1 MKTRRYEPIDV
12 SPPQTRAADPGLPL
26 KVLQVTVDERGA
38 GQRLDNFL
46 GRILK
51 DVPRSHIFRVI
62 RKGEVRPQQVALRE
76 PAWPPHVIQV
86 GNAFHNQLELPVL
99 FYVVTLLALV
109 GDALDVVLYVL
120 SWMFVLSRLVHAYI
134 HVTSNRLDRRT
145 AVFLVGAI
153 ALALM
158 WVIVIA
164 RIVLFVSD

>member
-1 MKTRRYEPIDV
+1 MSIQAILIPMFVQVALTF
-12 SPPQTRAADPGLPL
+12 
-26 KVLQVTVDERGA
+26 VLLFWMTIL
-38 GQRLDNFL
+38 RL
-46 GRILK
+46 
-51 DVPRSHIFRVI
+51 RVI

-76 PAWPPHVIQV
+76 PAWPPHVLQV

-99 FYVVTLLALV
+99 FYVVTLLALF

-120 SWMFVLSRLVHAYI
+120 SWMFVLSRLVHTYI

-164 RIVLFVSD
+164 RIFLFVSD

>member
-1 MKTRRYEPIDV
+1 MSIQAILIPMFVQVALTF
-12 SPPQTRAADPGLPL
+12 
-26 KVLQVTVDERGA
+26 VLLFWMTIL
-38 GQRLDNFL
+38 RL
-46 GRILK
+46 
-51 DVPRSHIFRVI
+51 RVI

-76 PAWPPHVIQV
+76 PAWSPHVLQV

-99 FYVVTLLALV
+99 FYVVTLLALFS
-109 GDALDVVLYVL
+109 DALDVVLYVL
-120 SWMFVLSRLVHAYI
+120 SWMFVLSRLVHTYI

-164 RIVLFVSD
+164 RIFLFVSD